1 MATIN
6 EESPV
11 NNSGL
16 SQGGM
21 PWKQKQAMGF
31 EINLEMTCFKLNLDK
46 LDSDLVTHT
55 TFFEILGVMIFL
67 IVYYM

>member
-1 MATIN
+1 
-6 EESPV
+6 
-11 NNSGL
+11 
-16 SQGGM
+16 M

-55 TFFEILGVMIFL
+55 TFFEILGVIYFL